1 MPMKTKKYRIVSMKK
16 IIDKFYQNKKSFFI
30 NQQFLKITQ
39 RNQFGNIKIITTKI
53 LRYLILKEFKSH
65 LMENIKPPGIL

>member
-39 RNQFGNIKIITTKI
+39 RN
-53 LRYLILKEFKSH
+53 
-65 LMENIKPPGIL
+65 